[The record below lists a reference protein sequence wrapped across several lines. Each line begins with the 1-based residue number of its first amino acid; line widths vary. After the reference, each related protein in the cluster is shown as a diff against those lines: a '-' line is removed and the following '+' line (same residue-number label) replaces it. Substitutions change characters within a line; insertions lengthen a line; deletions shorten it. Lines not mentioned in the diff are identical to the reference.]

1 MFSHIDYFHVI
12 DSGANLISENPKALY
27 MSSFNGQLIL
37 ITATPTKGTGWRLT
51 ATKWILYSADDL
63 LILIANW
70 ANLEERWQKWPPSS
84 LFSDT
89 CWFSF
94 PPFRLGKKIFF
105 FPFLS
110 ILVFSQRVCNVFE
123 FSCFYI
129 YYWSGSYE
137 YILKPR
143 YTTQFIYFC
152 IHNNHY

>member
-1 MFSHIDYFHVI
+1 MFPHIDYFHVI
-12 DSGANLISENPKALY
+12 DSGANLISENSEGLY
-27 MSSFNGQLIL
+27 ISSFNGQLIL
-37 ITATPTKGTGWRLT
+37 ITAAPTKGPGWRLT

-105 FPFLS
+105 FPFLL
-110 ILVFSQRVCNVFE
+110 ILVFFPE
-123 FSCFYI
+123 
-129 YYWSGSYE
+129 G
-137 YILKPR
+137 L
-143 YTTQFIYFC
+143 
-152 IHNNHY
+152 